1 MSLPVPEE
9 TPISI
14 RQQINDLRCPPPLLP
29 STQTADLKSQ
39 QMAIKKISD
48 SIELLEKQVD
58 DLEKRYVISFFAKAK
73 PKFDLANNE
82 IAKIDISGTVNN
94 IILDFHLQSAR
105 QGNEG
110 PAGRPGDQGPQ
121 GKMGV
126 KGPQGKSG
134 YFGEKGGCL

>member
-39 QMAIKKISD
+39 QIAIKKISD

-110 PAGRPGDQGPQ
+110 PVGRPGDQGPQ